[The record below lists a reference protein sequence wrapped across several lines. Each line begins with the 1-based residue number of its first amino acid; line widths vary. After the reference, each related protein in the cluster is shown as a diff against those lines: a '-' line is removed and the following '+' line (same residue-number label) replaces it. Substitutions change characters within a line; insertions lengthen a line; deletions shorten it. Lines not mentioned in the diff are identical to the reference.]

1 MTRVCYFQRVYLPAH
16 ENAHAASEEEGE
28 AGEDKKTVRSSS
40 IIKDR
45 NDRLVL
51 ARTLCCM
58 MSTAS
63 NILLAF
69 FFLHLPELSKPYALI
84 LMEQQQLYTCR
95 LFLL

>member
-1 MTRVCYFQRVYLPAH
+1 
-16 ENAHAASEEEGE
+16 
-28 AGEDKKTVRSSS
+28 
-40 IIKDR
+40 
-45 NDRLVL
+45 
-51 ARTLCCM
+51 M
-58 MSTAS
+58 MSTAN